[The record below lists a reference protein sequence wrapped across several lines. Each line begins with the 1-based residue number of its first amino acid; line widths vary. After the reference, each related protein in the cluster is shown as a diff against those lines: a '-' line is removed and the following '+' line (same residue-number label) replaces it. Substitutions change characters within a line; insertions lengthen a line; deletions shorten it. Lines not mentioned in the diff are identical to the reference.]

1 MGRINTTSRN
11 SWTNKATGI
20 PCKRKARFRQW
31 KKSNESYIHKRIETM
46 SIDDLADV
54 SEILTLKSDKR
65 RIEVVGLSD
74 SARSIVTRAIKTG
87 SVAQTLIDV
96 NKQIV
101 AKIGMRG

>member
-1 MGRINTTSRN
+1 
-11 SWTNKATGI
+11 
-20 PCKRKARFRQW
+20 
-31 KKSNESYIHKRIETM
+31 M

-87 SVAQTLIDV
+87 SVAQTLIDA
-96 NKQIV
+96 IL
-101 AKIGMRG
+101 

>member
-1 MGRINTTSRN
+1 MGRTNTMSRN
-11 SWTNKATGI
+11 SWTNRVAGF
-20 PCKRKARFRQW
+20 PCKRKVRVRLCR
-31 KKSNESYIHKRIETM
+31 EDIHKRIETM